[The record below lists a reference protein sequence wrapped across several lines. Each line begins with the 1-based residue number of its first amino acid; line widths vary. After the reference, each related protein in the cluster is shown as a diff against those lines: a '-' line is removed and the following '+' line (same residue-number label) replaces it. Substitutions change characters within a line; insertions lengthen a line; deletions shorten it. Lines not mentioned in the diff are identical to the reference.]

1 MSISIIGG
9 ADGPTQIFVTSG
21 LSSYTT
27 IAAISIVCIV
37 AVTTIIWKIRKGK
50 NRN

>member
-9 ADGPTQIFVTSG
+9 ADGPTQIFVTSS

-27 IAAISIVCIV
+27 IAAIAIVCIAAV
-37 AVTTIIWKIRKGK
+37 ATIVWKIRKGK
-50 NRN
+50 NKN